1 MNKVRLIIKA
11 ITGLILFCYPL
22 VIYLS
27 LKYQVINFAVLAIAA
42 LLVLRLITLPNL
54 ISNIGWL
61 TKVTTCLGLLLALI
75 SWIFN
80 KFQFLLYYPVA
91 TNLLFLIFFGYSLY
105 QPQNIIEK
113 FARLKDDHLPES
125 AIIYTRKVTICWCLF
140 FILNGSI
147 ALVTCLI
154 NDMYWWT
161 MYNGLISYIFIG
173 LLMGV
178 EWIVRQKVKH

>member
-27 LKYQVINFAVLAIAA
+27 LKYQVINFAVLGIAA
-42 LLVLRLITLPNL
+42 L
-54 ISNIGWL
+54 
-61 TKVTTCLGLLLALI
+61 
-75 SWIFN
+75 FN

-113 FARLKDDHLPES
+113 FARLKDDNLPVS
-125 AIIYTRKVTICWCLF
+125 AINYTRKVTICWCLF

-161 MYNGLISYIFIG
+161 MYNGLISYILIG

>member
-1 MNKVRLIIKA
+1 MDKFKLVLKA

-27 LKYQVINFAVLAIAA
+27 FKYQVINIAIFWIATF
-42 LLVLRLITLPNL
+42 LILRLITLPNQF
-54 ISNIGWL
+54 SNIGWL
-61 TKVTTCLGLLLALI
+61 AKIVTCFGLLLALI
-75 SWIFN
+75 SWVFD

-113 FARLKDDHLPES
+113 FARLKQGNLS
-125 AIIYTRKVTICWCLF
+125 ISTIRYTRKVTICWCLF

-147 ALVTCLI
+147 ALITCFI
-154 NDMYWWT
+154 HDMYWWT
-161 MYNGLISYIFIG
+161 IYNGLISYIFTG
-173 LLMGV
+173 LLMGG
-178 EWIVRQKVKH
+178 EWIVRQKLKH

>member
-1 MNKVRLIIKA
+1 MNKVKLIIKA
-11 ITGLILFCYPL
+11 ITGVILFCYPL

-27 LKYQVINFAVLAIAA
+27 FKYQVINIAILCIVT
-42 LLVLRLITLPNL
+42 LLILRLITLPNL
-54 ISNIGWL
+54 FSNIGWL
-61 TKVTTCLGLLLALI
+61 AKVVTCFGLLLALI

-80 KFQFLLYYPVA
+80 EFQFLLYYPVA

-113 FARLKDDHLPES
+113 FARLKEGNLTPSTIE
-125 AIIYTRKVTICWCLF
+125 YTRKVTICWCLL

-147 ALVTCLI
+147 ALITCFI

-161 MYNGLISYIFIG
+161 IYNGLISYIFTG
-173 LLMGV
+173 LLMGG
-178 EWIVRQKVKH
+178 EWIVRQKLKH